1 MMRTEVAEMEGHGL
15 GPPGADRVRKEPPL
29 GLWREK
35 ALPHLDGGSGL
46 QVHED
51 KFLSS
56 KAPSLCSFV
65 KEAKG
70 N

>member
-1 MMRTEVAEMEGHGL
+1 MAWGPQELAESERNLPWASGGS
-15 GPPGADRVRKEPPL
+15 R
-29 GLWREK
+29 
-35 ALPHLDGGSGL
+35 ALQHLDGGSGL